1 MMSVISLCV
10 SVVVKQF
17 SIMLVFIEKEHTEKQ
32 KMISLKKKTHHTKIF
47 SFWPLISG
55 FAPAS

>member
-32 KMISLKKKTHHTKIF
+32 KMISLKKKKLTTPKSSHF
-47 SFWPLISG
+47 GP
-55 FAPAS
+55 

>member
-17 SIMLVFIEKEHTEKQ
+17 SIMLVFIEKEHTENDL
-32 KMISLKKKTHHTKIF
+32 IKKKPTTPKSSHF
-47 SFWPLISG
+47 GP
-55 FAPAS
+55 